1 MDSGDQRREGE
12 LRPGVHE
19 LDHTADLGMR
29 VVAESREA
37 LFERAALGMFALM
50 WGEGEVGITP
60 ASHGPDHGSAPEEP
74 WVSAASDRRVEERR
88 LELRAEA
95 IDTLLARWLQELLYL
110 YDGHALVPVEVE
122 LVSVAD
128 TRLAAR
134 VELMPV
140 RSPPVRELKGV
151 TYHGLEVER
160 AGDGWRAQ
168 VIFDI

>member
-1 MDSGDQRREGE
+1 MDSGEESREGE

-19 LDHTADLGMR
+19 LDHTADLGMQ
-29 VVAESREA
+29 VVAETREG
-37 LFERAALGMFALM
+37 LFKRAALGMFALM
-50 WGEGEVGITP
+50 WESWP
-60 ASHGPDHGSAPEEP
+60 P
-74 WVSAASDRRVEERR
+74 AASGHRVEERR
-88 LELRAEA
+88 LEVRADV

-110 YDGHALVPVEVE
+110 YDGHSLVPVEVE
-122 LVSVAD
+122 LGSVAD

-134 VELMPV
+134 VGLTPAG
-140 RSPPVRELKGV
+140 SPPVRELKGV